1 MKRVLKKNGTIT
13 LIEGD
18 HGSTY
23 FHPDSEAAKKAI
35 QCQVELQKQNGGDA
49 NIGRKLYP
57 LLDQAGFKEIKV
69 SPRQVYVDDS
79 NPEWVEGFTKNT
91 FTAMIKGISEEA
103 VSKNLIGKKEFEKG
117 IKDLNRTAEGGGTFC
132 YTFFKGIGTKE

>member
-1 MKRVLKKNGTIT
+1 MKRVLKTKGTIT
-13 LIEGD
+13 IIEGD

-23 FHPDSEAAKKAI
+23 FHPDSEAANKAI

-57 LLDQAGFKEIKV
+57 LLNQSSFKEIKV

-79 NPEWVEGFTKNT
+79 NPKWVEGFTKNT
-91 FTAMIKGISEEA
+91 FTAMINGVSKEA
-103 VSKNLIGKKEFEKG
+103 VSKNLIGKNEFEK
-117 IKDLNRTAEGGGTFC
+117 
-132 YTFFKGIGTKE
+132 